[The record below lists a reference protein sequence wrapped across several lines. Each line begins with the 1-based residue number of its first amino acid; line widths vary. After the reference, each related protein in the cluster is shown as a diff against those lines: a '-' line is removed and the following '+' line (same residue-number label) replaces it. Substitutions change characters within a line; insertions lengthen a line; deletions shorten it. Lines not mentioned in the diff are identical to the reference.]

1 MKQGIKSPCDNKLI
15 PYGRGASAIA
25 TQIRAET
32 GMPVLVS
39 EIQEV
44 IDAWKVTYQSAW
56 AYLVARQ
63 EDVARQGYVEG
74 PWGRRRYF
82 PKTDDE
88 GLLMAFQRQSA
99 NFCIQNTVADTMR
112 IAMHRV
118 MVERDRQHLKSRIA
132 NQIHD
137 ALLARVPNDEV
148 ERMTEILRTKM
159 GGIPIPLPSGGTLM
173 LEVDIEYFTRWGEKT
188 KKIA

>member
-1 MKQGIKSPCDNKLI
+1 
-15 PYGRGASAIA
+15 
-25 TQIRAET
+25 
-32 GMPVLVS
+32 MPVLVS
-39 EIQEV
+39 EIQESLN
-44 IDAWKVTYQSAW
+44 AWKATYQNAW
-56 AYLVARQ
+56 AYLSARQ
-63 EDVARQGYVEG
+63 DDVARQGYVEG
-74 PWGRRRYF
+74 AWGRRRQF

-99 NFCIQNTVADTMR
+99 NHPIQNTVSDTMR

-118 MVERDRQHLKSRIA
+118 MVERDRQHLRSRIA

-137 ALLARVPNDEV
+137 ALLVRVPNDEV

-159 GGIPIPLPSGGTLM
+159 GGIPIPLPSGETLM

-188 KKIA
+188 KKVA